1 MPEAGW
7 LLRMGT
13 DKAGK
18 CGFLS
23 THITFIPETRP
34 LHFMI
39 DFTVEKVLIPSDQAI
54 PLWGISLMI

>member
-13 DKAGK
+13 DRPGE
-18 CGFLS
+18 CGFTS
-23 THITFIPETRP
+23 THFTFIPKTRP

-54 PLWGISLMI
+54 PLWGNSLRI